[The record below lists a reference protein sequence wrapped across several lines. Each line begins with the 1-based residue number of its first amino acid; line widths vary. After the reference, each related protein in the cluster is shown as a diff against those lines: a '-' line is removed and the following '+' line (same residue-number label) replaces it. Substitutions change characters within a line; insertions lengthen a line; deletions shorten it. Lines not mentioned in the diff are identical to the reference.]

1 MSKHRARPWRHVAGT
16 FLNTGVYLTFC
27 QRADTRREPRRAQV
41 GARRHPLRRPPAAR
55 APLRRSHGAPRPRH
69 KARPRRGAVR
79 SPQPAGGRRGG
90 RPEVS
95 GPCRRGGT
103 GGREVGC
110 SACRPP
116 GVCRAWAVEGKGGV
130 RSPGWSSDTTSPA
143 NSRSGYTALHMWELP
158 KPLLVFCLP
167 LRQLDLMGNRERR
180 ERKGSRPPA
189 CVQRAKHAAGLRGNP
204 EGPQSGQ
211 KVFLFFCFVLLNT
224 LLF

>member
-1 MSKHRARPWRHVAGT
+1 MEQREVFGDCGSSIGTLHENSALPVTVGEHRSPAALIFQQVFFRFGVQCGNVIKADLRHAEMSKHRARPWRHVAGT

-55 APLRRSHGAPRPRH
+55 APLRRSHGAPCPRH

-95 GPCRRGGT
+95 GPCRQGGT
-103 GGREVGC
+103 GGREEGC

-130 RSPGWSSDTTSPA
+130 RSPG
-143 NSRSGYTALHMWELP
+143 
-158 KPLLVFCLP
+158 
-167 LRQLDLMGNRERR
+167 
-180 ERKGSRPPA
+180 
-189 CVQRAKHAAGLRGNP
+189 
-204 EGPQSGQ
+204 
-211 KVFLFFCFVLLNT
+211 
-224 LLF
+224 